1 MKRRGF
7 TLIELVIALAIL
19 AVVVTMA
26 APVLKLQVQRQK
38 EAELRQALRDIR
50 GALDAY
56 KKAGDDGEDRE
67 RDHEFDQREAA
78 PLHCTIRTVV
88 DPCAPI

>member
-38 EAELRQALRDIR
+38 EAELRQALRDIT
-50 GALDAY
+50 
-56 KKAGDDGEDRE
+56 KQAGFPYDVTWP
-67 RDHEFDQREAA
+67 DQ
-78 PLHCTIRTVV
+78 P
-88 DPCAPI
+88 